1 MTVDDYMLDK
11 KLGKVKGIISIK
23 KLDNTK
29 ILIGTFDKLPHDI
42 TLKNVLILITC
53 VIFIHKYFR
62 RNIITSI
69 KTCSNI

>member
-1 MTVDDYMLDK
+1 MK
-11 KLGKVKGIISIK
+11 KINKKDIWQSIGIISIK

-53 VIFIHKYFR
+53 VIKDNSTFYP
-62 RNIITSI
+62 
-69 KTCSNI
+69 